1 MLQRGKVVTQFFY
14 STTWLVCAGF
24 LVTVLLFSYS
34 HVSSANTESS
44 TDKTTEV
51 YEAIQTQQQAI
62 DVLFVAYD
70 NGDGRAFQQLIPE
83 LEAKKLN
90 WKIVTFGPAAKLFSE
105 QDEYVMNI
113 NQNMSAPLQEAI
125 YQNRAL
131 SLPTNLKQRMLDS
144 FRPKVVV
151 TGMAHQGQAQLSDM
165 FHGQGAWSIAFYD
178 NLESPE
184 GQAWVRHWFENV
196 TPVSDELLV
205 TMPDLSA
212 HFSNQLTYHKKNT
225 IVQHPAVAAWGKT
238 IQDEDAKAL
247 KQQLKLDDRPV
258 IVIAGGYGDAYQKS
272 LLLMESVAE
281 NHPEIQWL
289 LAPHPRVLDRQNEL
303 PPLSPAIKMITTVP
317 TNRLVAIAD
326 VVMSHRSTVVWMSAM
341 SNIAGIFVRPEDSV
355 SRTKH
360 NVYIANNVTALDK
373 AVLSQIHKP
382 TKGDNLK
389 EPESSQQSLVDLIV
403 QRLAKTQ

>member
-1 MLQRGKVVTQFFY
+1 MTQFFY

-44 TDKTTEV
+44 TDKNTEV
-51 YEAIQTQQQAI
+51 YEAIQTQQQVV

-105 QDEYVMNI
+105 RDEHVMNI

-131 SLPTNLKQRMLDS
+131 SLPANLKQRMLDS

-184 GQAWVRHWFENV
+184 GQAWVKHWFENV

>member
-1 MLQRGKVVTQFFY
+1 M
-14 STTWLVCAGF
+14 
-24 LVTVLLFSYS
+24 
-34 HVSSANTESS
+34 
-44 TDKTTEV
+44 
-51 YEAIQTQQQAI
+51 
-62 DVLFVAYD
+62 
-70 NGDGRAFQQLIPE
+70 
-83 LEAKKLN
+83 
-90 WKIVTFGPAAKLFSE
+90 
-105 QDEYVMNI
+105 
-113 NQNMSAPLQEAI
+113 
-125 YQNRAL
+125 
-131 SLPTNLKQRMLDS
+131 
-144 FRPKVVV
+144 
-151 TGMAHQGQAQLSDM
+151 
-165 FHGQGAWSIAFYD
+165 
-178 NLESPE
+178 
-184 GQAWVRHWFENV
+184 
-196 TPVSDELLV
+196 
-205 TMPDLSA
+205 
-212 HFSNQLTYHKKNT
+212 
-225 IVQHPAVAAWGKT
+225 
-238 IQDEDAKAL
+238 
-247 KQQLKLDDRPV
+247 
-258 IVIAGGYGDAYQKS
+258 IAGGYGDAYQKS